1 MRKNK
6 TSFLFTLKADM
17 LLLPGFLFVMCFIYL
32 FIQCQ
37 WQQKGIFVKKS
48 WDVETYRIP
57 DTHAWN
63 FSCDLLFF
71 QGPGVCES
79 SYTSPL
85 SIQLEHQGCWSTRAF
100 RPRFCAL
107 TCPERHCCSPSHT
120 RTVRVALRCP
130 HGRLVLHPVMVI
142 KSCSC
147 SPSSCHTSAATSSQV
162 SSWF

>member
-6 TSFLFTLKADM
+6 TSFLFTLNADM
-17 LLLPGFLFVMCFIYL
+17 LLLPGFVNNNKRAFL
-32 FIQCQ
+32 
-37 WQQKGIFVKKS
+37 S
-48 WDVETYRIP
+48 RRTETRRACMI
-57 DTHAWN
+57 
-63 FSCDLLFF
+63 SCDHLFF

-79 SYTSPL
+79 SYASPL

-142 KSCSC
+142 ESCSC
-147 SPSSCHTSAATSSQV
+147 SPSSCHTSPATSYQV